1 MPRPPPVLTSQ
12 LAWPSSGSA
21 MAELRRRGKH
31 PLAGRT
37 ILQIIPELNSG
48 GAERATIDIAAALAA
63 VGARPLVASEG
74 GRMVSELQAKGG
86 LWQAFPARSK
96 NPLAMFM
103 NQRRLSEL
111 IRAESVA
118 LVHAR
123 SRAPAWVAYGA
134 TRRTETPFVT
144 TFHGAYSGSSALKL
158 RYNSIMAKGDAV
170 IANSAFIAERIA
182 RLYPF
187 AAKRIRVIER
197 GIDFRLFSPNE
208 VDPARVQ
215 ALRQAWQIA
224 PGERIILLAA
234 RLSPW
239 KGHKILVEAA
249 RQLMAGGLSDTK
261 FILAGDEQG
270 HSTYLKDV
278 DVAIAKA
285 GLGNIVR
292 RTGHCAD
299 MPAALLAAT
308 LVIVAS
314 TEPEAFGRVAAEAQ
328 AMGAPVIV
336 TDLGGLQEI
345 VLAPPGVDGR
355 DRTGWRVPPADAP
368 ALAAAITEAL
378 GLGASAREALSAR
391 ARAHVLRRFSVER
404 MQAETLAAYAA
415 LLAPS
420 DLD

>member
-1 MPRPPPVLTSQ
+1 MARSLPPLTWQ
-12 LAWPSSGSA
+12 GSGSA
-21 MAELRRRGKH
+21 LAELRRQGKH

-37 ILQIIPELNSG
+37 ILQIIPQLNSG
-48 GAERATIDIAAALAA
+48 GAERAVIDVAAALAA

-74 GRMVSELQAKGG
+74 GRMVSELQAQGG
-86 LWQAFPARSK
+86 VWLPFPARSK
-96 NPLAMFM
+96 NPLAMLI
-103 NQRRLSEL
+103 NQRRLAEL
-111 IRAESVA
+111 IEAESVA

-134 TRRTETPFVT
+134 TRRRRVPFVT

-158 RYNSIMAKGDAV
+158 RYNSIMAKGDTV

-187 AAKRIRVIER
+187 AAQRIKVIER
-197 GIDFRLFSPNE
+197 GIDFRLFSPGD

-215 ALRQAWQIA
+215 ALREAWHVA
-224 PGERIILLAA
+224 AGERIILLAA

-249 RQLMAGGLSDTK
+249 RRLTAGGLSDTK

-270 HSTYLKDV
+270 HSSYLRDL
-278 DVAIAKA
+278 DAAIGKA
-285 GLGNIVR
+285 GLAGIVR

-299 MPAALLAAT
+299 MPAALLAAA
-308 LVIVAS
+308 LVVVPS

-328 AMGAPVIV
+328 AMGTPVVV
-336 TDLGGLQEI
+336 TDLGGLPEI
-345 VLAPPGVDGR
+345 VLAPPEVEGGE
-355 DRTGWRVPPADAP
+355 RTGWRVPPGDAQ
-368 ALAAAITEAL
+368 ALAAAMIEAL
-378 GLGASAREALSAR
+378 ALGATAREALSAR

-415 LLAPS
+415 LLAPRG
-420 DLD
+420 

>member
-1 MPRPPPVLTSQ
+1 MPRPPPVLTSP

-21 MAELRRRGKH
+21 LAELGRRGKH

-48 GAERATIDIAAALAA
+48 GAEQATLDIAAALVA
-63 VGARPLVASEG
+63 VGARALVASEG

-86 LWQAFPARSK
+86 LWQAFPARTK

-103 NQRRLSEL
+103 NQRRLAEL

-144 TFHGAYSGSSALKL
+144 TFHGAYSGNSPLKL

-170 IANSAFIAERIA
+170 IANSTFIAERIA

-187 AAKRIRVIER
+187 AAERILVIER

-215 ALRQAWQIA
+215 ALRQAWQVA
-224 PGERIILLAA
+224 SGERIILLAA

-239 KGHKILVEAA
+239 KGHKILVEAV
-249 RQLMAGGLSDTK
+249 RGLVAGGLTATK
-261 FILAGDEQG
+261 FIMAGDGQG
-270 HSTYLKDV
+270 HGTYLKQV
-278 DVAIAKA
+278 DAAIAKA
-285 GLGNIVR
+285 GLGDIIR

-308 LVIVAS
+308 LVIVPS

-328 AMGAPVIV
+328 AMGALVIA
-336 TDLGGLQEI
+336 TDLGGLPEI
-345 VLAPPGVDGR
+345 VLAPPDVGR
-355 DRTGWRVPPADAP
+355 GDRTGWRVPPGDAP
-368 ALAAAITEAL
+368 ALAAAMIEAL
-378 GLGASAREALSAR
+378 GLGASARETLSAR
-391 ARAHVLRRFSVER
+391 ARAHVLRRFSVDR

-415 LLAPS
+415 LLAPKS
-420 DLD
+420 

>member
-1 MPRPPPVLTSQ
+1 MPRPPHVLTS
-12 LAWPSSGSA
+12 LSASANSGSA
-21 MAELRRRGKH
+21 LAELRGRGKH

-48 GAERATIDIAAALAA
+48 GAERATIEIAAALAA

-86 LWQAFPARSK
+86 LWRAFPARSK
-96 NPLAMFM
+96 NPLTMLV
-103 NQRRLSEL
+103 NQRRLAEL

-134 TRRTETPFVT
+134 TQRTGVPFVT
-144 TFHGAYSGSSALKL
+144 TFHGAYSGSSPLKL
-158 RYNSIMAKGDAV
+158 RYNSIMAKGDVV

-182 RLYPF
+182 RLHPF
-187 AAKRIRVIER
+187 AAERVRVIER
-197 GIDFRLFSPNE
+197 GVDFRLFSPSE

-215 ALRQAWQIA
+215 ALRQAWQVA
-224 PGERIILLAA
+224 PGERIVLLAA

-239 KGHKILVEAA
+239 KGHKILIEAA
-249 RQLMAGGLSDTK
+249 RHLISRGLSNTK
-261 FILAGDEQG
+261 FILAGDVQDRG
-270 HSTYLKDV
+270 TYLKEV
-278 DVAIAKA
+278 DAAIAKA
-285 GLGNIVR
+285 GLGHVVR

-299 MPAALLAAT
+299 MPAALLAAS
-308 LVIVAS
+308 LVVVPS

-328 AMGAPVIV
+328 AMGAAVVV
-336 TDLGGLQEI
+336 TDLGGLPEV
-345 VLAPPGVDGR
+345 VLAPPGVDAGA
-355 DRTGWRVPPADAP
+355 RTGWRVPPGDAQ
-368 ALAAAITEAL
+368 ALAAAMEEAL

-415 LLAPS
+415 LLVR
-420 DLD
+420 